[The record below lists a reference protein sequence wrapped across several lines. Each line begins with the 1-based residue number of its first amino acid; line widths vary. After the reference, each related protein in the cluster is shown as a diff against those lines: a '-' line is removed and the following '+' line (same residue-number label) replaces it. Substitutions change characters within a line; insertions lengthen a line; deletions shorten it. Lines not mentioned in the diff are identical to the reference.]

1 MSYLIQEL
9 RDVQVPDLAIS
20 YLIQKASDF
29 ESAYT
34 MFLEKQLIIQ
44 QLMAEF
50 SIDER
55 NAFHYAYNSNS
66 FEEAASLMFSTI
78 NRIRPSEYQYK
89 SIDRSI
95 NAGALV
101 NQLDDSGTTSIYL
114 AAPGVN
120 IDGKT
125 VINTDRDTANS
136 MILDWFGS
144 KPLDPGKI
152 QTYPLYTVTNPK
164 DIEYNCRICME
175 DYQMNDKVLLLL
187 PCNHYFHQNCIIQFF
202 KYKNVCPIDNVEL

>member
-9 RDVQVPDLAIS
+9 RDVKVPDLAIS
-20 YLIQKASDF
+20 YLIQKSNDF

-34 MFLEKQLIIQ
+34 MFLEKQAIIEL
-44 QLMAEF
+44 LMSEF
-50 SIDER
+50 SLDER
-55 NAFHYAYNSNS
+55 NAFHYSYNSNN
-66 FEEAASLMFSTI
+66 FEEAAALMFSTI
-78 NRIRPSEYQYK
+78 KRIRPSADQYM
-89 SIDRSI
+89 SINRSI
-95 NAGALV
+95 NSGALM
-101 NQLDDSGTTSIYL
+101 NQLDETSTNSIYL
-114 AAPGVN
+114 AAPEVK
-120 IDGKT
+120 IHGKT

-136 MILDWFGS
+136 MILDWFGK

-152 QTYPLYTVTNPK
+152 QAYPLYTVTNPR

-187 PCNHYFHQNCIIQFF
+187 PCNHYFHQHCIIEFF